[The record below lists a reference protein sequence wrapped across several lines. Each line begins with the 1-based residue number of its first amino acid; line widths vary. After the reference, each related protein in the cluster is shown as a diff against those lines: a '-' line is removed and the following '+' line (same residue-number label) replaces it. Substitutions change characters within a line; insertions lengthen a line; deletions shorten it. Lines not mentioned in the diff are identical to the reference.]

1 MRMKHRWTG
10 ALLVVAALS
19 LGACAP
25 AQSGTDGSGPAEP
38 DPTAAPAS
46 SGAATASPTAEA
58 SGSPSESATSAPTP
72 EVDYE
77 Y

>member
-10 ALLVVAALS
+10 ALLVAAALS

-25 AQSGTDGSGPAEP
+25 AQSGSDGSAEP

-46 SGAATASPTAEA
+46 TGAEAAPPTAEP
-58 SGSPSESATSAPTP
+58 SPSESATSAPTP
-72 EVDYE
+72 AVDYE